1 MAKPK
6 SVLIS
11 GFSDREFKEFL
22 NRGVSLSAWI
32 SVSNSKDEKANDFG
46 LETYLHSD
54 IRAMSVPVVGDVKLS
69 SSFKEKLRVSTFD
82 YFRRH
87 YYRNNFLEYSN
98 LRSWNTLDDVF
109 YLAASFFYDLITRK
123 KIDFIVSSNIPH
135 EGALI
140 VLFGVAKLLNIPTIM
155 LYQSHIPFRM
165 WAMKDLE
172 DYGKFNVFSGHNVPV
187 DLPDIPEKP
196 FYMGYN
202 INKVYKRKYWKT
214 IILQTLKIFFMSI
227 TAFAFF
233 SRDRYFRNIFR
244 LHGTKDRYRLIYH
257 DRSNTEKLDLSVPYI
272 YFPLGLQPEMTT
284 DTIGL
289 RFGDQLL
296 AIEELSA
303 AAPETVLVYVKE
315 NPKQTY
321 HMRGESF
328 YRRLNALSNVR
339 YIANDFPSLD
349 LIKNAKCVAQVT
361 GTAGYEAALL
371 GVPAICFGAT
381 WYSSLYG
388 VFPWKNR
395 ETLAHALKFTP
406 DENKLKK
413 SYDKLTR
420 KTYKGLIDHEY
431 KALIPNYDE
440 QQAVEQTILSICD
453 MINEY

>member
-1 MAKPK
+1 MSNPRN
-6 SVLIS
+6 VLIS
-11 GFSDREFKEFL
+11 GFSHKECEEFL
-22 NRGVSLSAWI
+22 KRGVSLSAWI
-32 SVSNSKDEKANDFG
+32 RVSNLKNEPVSDFG
-46 LETYLHSD
+46 LETYLHTD
-54 IRAMSVPVVGDVKLS
+54 IRAMSIPAVKDLKLS
-69 SSFKEKLRVSTFD
+69 SSFKERLRASTFD

-87 YYRNNFLEYSN
+87 YYRNNFLEYTN

-109 YLAASFFYDLITRK
+109 YLAASFFYDLLTRK
-123 KIDFIVSSNIPH
+123 KIDFIISANIPH
-135 EGALI
+135 EGAFI

-165 WAMKDLE
+165 WAMKDLD
-172 DYGKFNVFSGHNVPV
+172 DYGKFNVFSGCNVPV

-196 FYMGYN
+196 FYMSYD
-202 INKVYKRKYWKT
+202 INKAYRRKYWKT
-214 IILQTLKIFFMSI
+214 ITLQTLKIFFMSI

-244 LHGTKDRYRLIYH
+244 LHGTKDRYRLISH
-257 DRSNTEKLDLSVPYI
+257 DRSNTEKVDLSVPYI
-272 YFPLGLQPEMTT
+272 YFPLGMQPEMTT

-289 RFGDQLL
+289 SYGDQLL
-296 AIEELSA
+296 AIEEVSA
-303 AAPETVLVYVKE
+303 AVPETILVYVKE

-328 YRRLNALSNVR
+328 YKRLNALSNVR
-339 YIANDFPSLD
+339 YIANDFPSFD

-388 VFPWKNR
+388 IFPWINR
-395 ETLAHALKFTP
+395 ETLANALKFTS
-406 DENKLKK
+406 DEGKLKE

-420 KTYKGLIDHEY
+420 KTYKGLIDHDY
-431 KALIPNYDE
+431 KKLIPNYDE
-440 QQAVEQTILSICD
+440 QQALEQTILSICD
-453 MINEY
+453 MIDEY

>member
-6 SVLIS
+6 NVLVS
-11 GFSDREFKEFL
+11 GFSDQECAEFL
-22 NRGVSLSAWI
+22 ECGVKLSACI
-32 SVSNSKDEKANDFG
+32 RVSKLKENPFDDFG

-54 IRAMSVPVVGDVKLS
+54 IRAMTVPVVKDPKLS
-69 SSFKEKLRVSTFD
+69 NSFKEKLRASTYD

-87 YYRNNFLEYSN
+87 YYRNNFLEYAN

-109 YLAASFFYDLITRK
+109 YLASSFFYDLLTRK
-123 KIDFIVSSNIPH
+123 KIDFIISSNIPH
-135 EGALI
+135 EGAFI
-140 VLFGVAKLLNIPTIM
+140 ILFGVAKLLNIPTIM

-165 WAMKDLE
+165 WAMKDL
-172 DYGKFNVFSGHNVPV
+172 DDFGKFNVFSGHNIPV

-196 FYMGYN
+196 FYMRYN
-202 INKVYKRKYWKT
+202 IKKAYRRKYWKT
-214 IILQTLKIFFMSI
+214 ISLQTLKIFLMSV

-244 LHGTKDRYRLIYH
+244 LHGTKDRYRLISH
-257 DRSNTEKLDLSVPYI
+257 DHAMVEKLDLNASYI

-296 AIEELSA
+296 AIEEISA
-303 AAPETVLVYVKE
+303 AVPKNMLVYVKE

-321 HMRGESF
+321 HMRSESF
-328 YRRLNALSNVR
+328 YRRLSALSNVR
-339 YIANDFPSLD
+339 YIANDFPSFD

-371 GVPAICFGAT
+371 GVPSICFGAT

-395 ETLAHALKFTP
+395 ETVATALKFAP
-406 DENKLKK
+406 DENKLKE

-420 KTYKGLIDHEY
+420 KTYLGLIDHDY
-431 KALIPNYDE
+431 KTLIAQYDK
-440 QQAVEQTILSICD
+440 QQAIKKTIISICD
-453 MINEY
+453 MIDEY